1 MKICVFRK
9 ERRAPEM
16 INTKTFK
23 LIFKSLLNVTI
34 SLKPIAYVEVKCL
47 MNNTAQ
53 QLRWG
58 KWF

>member
-1 MKICVFRK
+1 
-9 ERRAPEM
+9 M

-23 LIFKSLLNVTI
+23 LIFKSLLNVII
-34 SLKPIAYVEVKCL
+34 SLKSIAYVEVKCL
-47 MNNTAQ
+47 MNIAQ